1 MKIRKTFVKYLLVPL
16 FCLTIL
22 IPTIS
27 IPNQPPVPKE
37 PVAPYSDMPFIPSL
51 S

>member
-1 MKIRKTFVKYLLVPL
+1 MKIKKTFVKYLLVPL

-27 IPNQPPVPKE
+27 IPNQSSIPEE
-37 PVAPYSDMPFIPSL
+37 PVAPYSNKEGPFIKH
-51 S
+51 